1 MLGISEKE
9 MNQSCT
15 QRHGQISEVIL
26 REKSKSQ
33 SNTYQ
38 KIVLSHLCQVQKCKT
53 KLFRDIYITGKTIH
67 KSQEMIKQ
75 KSG

>member
-1 MLGISEKE
+1 MLSISEKE

-38 KIVLSHLCQVQKCKT
+38 KIQCYPIYVKFKNA
-53 KLFRDIYITGKTIH
+53 KLNSLGIYTLLVKLY
-67 KSQEMIKQ
+67 IKA
-75 KSG
+75 KK